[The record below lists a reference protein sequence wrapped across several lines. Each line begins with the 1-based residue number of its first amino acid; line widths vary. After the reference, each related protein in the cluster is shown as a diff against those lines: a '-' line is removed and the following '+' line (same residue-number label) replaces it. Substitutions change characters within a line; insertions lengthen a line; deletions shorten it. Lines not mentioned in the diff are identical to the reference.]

1 MPRFEIT
8 YLCKDEDWLG
18 WRVDAQDFHE
28 AARAAFSR
36 LDMANLESELTVHPD
51 AARPPNSSTPAC
63 CASSGCRTPSPSN
76 YHYSS

>member
-18 WRVDAQDFHE
+18 WRVEALDFHE

-36 LDMANLESELTVHPD
+36 LDMSQQYPGHKLNG
-51 AARPPNSSTPAC
+51 ARLLRIERLPEPVLRDPL
-63 CASSGCRTPSPSN
+63 
-76 YHYSS
+76 